1 MEDQH
6 SAASELGSSAAP
18 TPPPPPPPPPPPT
31 SPPPSVQQRQQ
42 EPTETDDA
50 EDTCSSS
57 SSSSA
62 SSECFVSPLEDTSSE
77 DSADTVLPPEP
88 RRDEEEQEEDS
99 PERYMDADVLQRH
112 LRRQSTILRQALQ
125 EAGPDAPAEAAAA
138 PSVEEL
144 SRRLEA
150 ALFSP
155 ATPPRRQENG
165 TCAPDPRLNF
175 YPVFMLPEALAT
187 YHLFFHNQKI
197 PVSCRANRPRADAH
211 WRLPSG
217 TPLPDYPTTDE
228 VSKIFEGLGDE
239 EPACANQDLKERD
252 SVLVELKLDNPRLAV
267 VKQCIAVTH
276 FAYPAL
282 ALPPKV
288 MSTLMQTLLV
298 RRASPLP
305 DEGEAPL
312 EDLLVVSDEQ
322 LARWMHTSDP
332 KVLEER
338 RKTVTAACM
347 VTVQLH
353 CMHTFLT
360 SREMVRR
367 LGECL
372 HYMFR
377 QGYVKLASKIANMEL
392 SNLVSYLGMLHENR
406 LGQHVLHHTLKHE
419 ARRDYVRDTIYLY
432 LVYTWQTAMGVWQ
445 QCLED
450 RNLRALETS
459 LARARQS
466 LWTGFDERTI
476 AQDLAAFLFP
486 TKLVET
492 LQRSLPDF
500 ASQSMMHA
508 FRSFVL
514 ERSGILPAVCN
525 ALPSDFV
532 PTVYRECPPPLWAH
546 CYLLRLANFLM
557 YHCDLA
563 EDTSGEGLFECYC
576 RCNLCAPHRCLAT
589 NTALLN
595 EVQAINTFELQRP
608 PKPDGTLPPP
618 FKLTPGLWTSAF
630 LRHFVSED
638 YHSDRIL
645 FYEDVS
651 RPPRVEPSACVITH
665 SAILAQLH
673 DIKKAR
679 EEFLLTKGHGVYLDP
694 HTGEELNTAAPST
707 AHHAAPSKEAHPQQ
721 HQHQPSRRHHRS
733 SYADRVRSEL
743 HAYGGATGSSRDPV
757 SGGCSARG
765 TNSRDAARRRGSQ
778 QRDQRQLR
786 RQFAQYPRGT
796 GGGGTGHTDEAIQ
809 ALLHQQQQQQEHQ
822 PAQELRRPQR
832 GS

>member
-6 SAASELGSSAAP
+6 SATSELGSPA
-18 TPPPPPPPPPPPT
+18 PPPP
-31 SPPPSVQQRQQ
+31 QRQP
-42 EPTETDDA
+42 PTETDDV

-57 SSSSA
+57 SSSSSPY
-62 SSECFVSPLEDTSSE
+62 SSSDSFGSEDTVVSP
-77 DSADTVLPPEP
+77 PPEEKEKQETE
-88 RRDEEEQEEDS
+88 DKQEEEEGP
-99 PERYMDADVLQRH
+99 PERYLDADALQRH

-125 EAGPDAPAEAAAA
+125 EAGPDAAAEAAAA

-239 EPACANQDLKERD
+239 EPACANQDLKEHD
-252 SVLVELKLDNPRLAV
+252 SALVELKLDNPRLAV

-298 RRASPLP
+298 RHASPLP
-305 DEGEAPL
+305 DEGEATL

-322 LARWMHTSDP
+322 LTRWMHTTDP
-332 KVLEER
+332 RVLEER

-476 AQDLAAFLFP
+476 AQDLASFLFP

-500 ASQSMMHA
+500 ASQSMMHG

-630 LRHFVSED
+630 LRHFVPED

-707 AHHAAPSKEAHPQQ
+707 AHHHATPPEEAHPQQ
-721 HQHQPSRRHHRS
+721 QQQQQNRRRHS
-733 SYADRVRSEL
+733 SYADRVRSGLHPSSRAAHEL
-743 HAYGGATGSSRDPV
+743 HAARGGATGSSREPV
-757 SGGCSARG
+757 SGGGSARG
-765 TNSRDAARRRGSQ
+765 SHSRDAARRRGSQ

-796 GGGGTGHTDEAIQ
+796 GGGGGTGHTDEAIQ
-809 ALLHQQQQQQEHQ
+809 ALLQQQQHQQEHQ
-822 PAQELRRPQR
+822 PPQELRHPQR

>member
-6 SAASELGSSAAP
+6 SATSELGSPA
-18 TPPPPPPPPPPPT
+18 PPPP
-31 SPPPSVQQRQQ
+31 QRQP
-42 EPTETDDA
+42 PTETDDV

-57 SSSSA
+57 SSSS
-62 SSECFVSPLEDTSSE
+62 SPYSSSE
-77 DSADTVLPPEP
+77 DSADTVVSPPPE
-88 RRDEEEQEEDS
+88 EEEKEEKEGP
-99 PERYMDADVLQRH
+99 PEHYLDADALQRH

-197 PVSCRANRPRADAH
+197 PISCRANRPRADAH

-239 EPACANQDLKERD
+239 EPACANQDLKEHD
-252 SVLVELKLDNPRLAV
+252 SALVELKLDNPRLSV

-298 RRASPLP
+298 RHASPLP

-322 LARWMHTSDP
+322 LARWMHTTDP
-332 KVLEER
+332 RVLEER

-476 AQDLAAFLFP
+476 AQDLASFLFP

-500 ASQSMMHA
+500 ASQSMMHG

-630 LRHFVSED
+630 LRHFVPED

-707 AHHAAPSKEAHPQQ
+707 AHHHATPPEEAHPQQ
-721 HQHQPSRRHHRS
+721 QQQNRRRHS
-733 SYADRVRSEL
+733 SYADRVRSGLHPSSRAAHEL
-743 HAYGGATGSSRDPV
+743 HAARGGATGSSREPV
-757 SGGCSARG
+757 SGGGAARG
-765 TNSRDAARRRGSQ
+765 SHSRDAARRRGSQ

-809 ALLHQQQQQQEHQ
+809 ALLQQQQHQQEHQ
-822 PAQELRRPQR
+822 SPQELRHPQR

>member
-6 SAASELGSSAAP
+6 SATSELGSP
-18 TPPPPPPPPPPPT
+18 
-31 SPPPSVQQRQQ
+31 QRQP
-42 EPTETDDA
+42 PTETDDA

-57 SSSSA
+57 SSSPYS
-62 SSECFVSPLEDTSSE
+62 SSESFGSEDTVVSP
-77 DSADTVLPPEP
+77 PPE
-88 RRDEEEQEEDS
+88 EEEKQETEDKQEEEGP
-99 PERYMDADVLQRH
+99 PEHYLDADALQRH
-112 LRRQSTILRQALQ
+112 LRRQSAILRQALQ
-125 EAGPDAPAEAAAA
+125 EAGPDAAAEAAAA

-155 ATPPRRQENG
+155 ATPPRRQDNG

-239 EPACANQDLKERD
+239 EPACANQDLKEHD
-252 SVLVELKLDNPRLAV
+252 SALVELKLDNPRLAV

-298 RRASPLP
+298 RHASPLP

-322 LARWMHTSDP
+322 LARWMHTTDP
-332 KVLEER
+332 RVLEER

-476 AQDLAAFLFP
+476 AQDLASFLFP

-500 ASQSMMHA
+500 ASQSMMHG

-630 LRHFVSED
+630 LRHFVPED

-707 AHHAAPSKEAHPQQ
+707 AHHHAAPPEEAHPQQ
-721 HQHQPSRRHHRS
+721 QQQQNRRRHS
-733 SYADRVRSEL
+733 SYADRVRSGLHPSSRPAHEL
-743 HAYGGATGSSRDPV
+743 HAARGGATGSSREPV
-757 SGGCSARG
+757 SGGGSARG
-765 TNSRDAARRRGSQ
+765 SHSRDAARRRGSQ

-809 ALLHQQQQQQEHQ
+809 ALLQQQQHHQQEHQ
-822 PAQELRRPQR
+822 PPQELRHPQR